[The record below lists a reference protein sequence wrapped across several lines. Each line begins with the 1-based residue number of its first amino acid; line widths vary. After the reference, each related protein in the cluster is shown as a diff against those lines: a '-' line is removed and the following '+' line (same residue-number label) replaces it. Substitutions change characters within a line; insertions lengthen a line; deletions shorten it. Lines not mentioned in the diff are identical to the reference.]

1 MIAVRTAPAIIPR
14 TGFENMVRIP
24 VNSGTFAS
32 GFTAPLMVSIP
43 VIRIA
48 KPIMIVPASFFFS
61 FLENMIRQTPMSARA
76 GENDVGFKRRT
87 KKFPHSIPVRLR
99 SQEVAVVPMLA
110 PMMMPTACV
119 SFMMPEF
126 TKPTTM
132 TVVAED
138 DWITAVTP
146 APKRTALIG
155 FDVSF
160 SRILSS
166 LPPESFSRPF
176 PMVSIP

>member
-1 MIAVRTAPAIIPR
+1 
-14 TGFENMVRIP
+14 
-24 VNSGTFAS
+24 
-32 GFTAPLMVSIP
+32 
-43 VIRIA
+43 
-48 KPIMIVPASFFFS
+48 
-61 FLENMIRQTPMSARA
+61 MSARTR
-76 GENDVGFKRRT
+76 ENDVGFKRRT
-87 KKFPHSIPVRLR
+87 KKFPLSIPVRLR
-99 SQEVAVVPMLA
+99 SQEVTVVPMLA

-155 FDVSF
+155 FDVNFFKNSF
-160 SRILSS
+160 QSASGKLFETISHGLHSVKEQREPAKHRQYSKKVHKIL
-166 LPPESFSRPF
+166 LFK
-176 PMVSIP
+176 ILIIH

>member
-14 TGFENMVRIP
+14 TGFENIVRIP

-32 GFTAPLMVSIP
+32 GLTAPLIVSIP
-43 VIRIA
+43 VIKIA
-48 KPIMIVPASFFFS
+48 KPIMMVPASFFFS
-61 FLENMIRQTPMSARA
+61 FLENMIKQTPMSART
-76 GENDVGFKRRT
+76 GENDVGFNSCT
-87 KKFPHSIPVRLR
+87 KKFPLSIPVRLK
-99 SQEVAVVPMLA
+99 SQDVTVVPIFA
-110 PMMMPTACV
+110 PMMMPTAWV
-119 SFMMPEF
+119 SFMIPEF

-132 TVVAED
+132 TVVADD
-138 DWITAVTP
+138 DWMIAVTP

-176 PMVSIP
+176 PIVSIP

>member
-1 MIAVRTAPAIIPR
+1 
-14 TGFENMVRIP
+14 
-24 VNSGTFAS
+24 
-32 GFTAPLMVSIP
+32 
-43 VIRIA
+43 
-48 KPIMIVPASFFFS
+48 
-61 FLENMIRQTPMSARA
+61 
-76 GENDVGFKRRT
+76 
-87 KKFPHSIPVRLR
+87 
-99 SQEVAVVPMLA
+99 
-110 PMMMPTACV
+110 
-119 SFMMPEF
+119 
-126 TKPTTM
+126 M

>member
-14 TGFENMVRIP
+14 TGFENIVRIP
-24 VNSGTFAS
+24 VNSGTFAN
-32 GFTAPLMVSIP
+32 GLTAPLIVSIP
-43 VIRIA
+43 VIKIA
-48 KPIMIVPASFFFS
+48 KPIMMVPASFFFS
-61 FLENMIRQTPMSARA
+61 FLENMIKQTPMSARI
-76 GENDVGFKRRT
+76 GENDVGFNSCT
-87 KKFPHSIPVRLR
+87 KKFPLSIPVRLK
-99 SQEVAVVPMLA
+99 SQDVTVVPMFA
-110 PMMMPTACV
+110 PMMMPTAWV
-119 SFMMPEF
+119 SFMIPEF

-132 TVVAED
+132 TVVADD
-138 DWITAVTP
+138 DWMIAVTP

-176 PMVSIP
+176 PIVSIP

>member
-1 MIAVRTAPAIIPR
+1 
-14 TGFENMVRIP
+14 
-24 VNSGTFAS
+24 
-32 GFTAPLMVSIP
+32 
-43 VIRIA
+43 
-48 KPIMIVPASFFFS
+48 
-61 FLENMIRQTPMSARA
+61 MSARA
-76 GENDVGFKRRT
+76 GENDVGFKKT
-87 KKFPHSIPVRLR
+87 YKKFPLSIPVRLR

-166 LPPESFSRPF
+166 LPPESFFETISHGLHSVKEQREPAKHRQYSKS
-176 PMVSIP
+176 P

>member
-1 MIAVRTAPAIIPR
+1 MIAVRTAPAIMPSI
-14 TGFENMVRIP
+14 GFENIVRIP

-43 VIRIA
+43 VIKIA

-61 FLENMIRQTPMSARA
+61 FLENIMKQMPMSARI
-76 GENDVGFKRRT
+76 GEKDVGFKRRT
-87 KKFPHSIPVRLR
+87 KKFPLSIPVRLK
-99 SQEVAVVPMLA
+99 SQDVTVVPMLA
-110 PMMMPTACV
+110 PMMMPTAWV

-126 TKPTTM
+126 TNPTTM

-138 DWITAVTP
+138 DWMIAVTP
-146 APKRTALIG
+146 APRRTALIG